1 MNFKKQLQLDGKT
14 FTFVSLK
21 EIEAA
26 GLGQMSR
33 LPFSIRIL
41 LENLARNMDGKIIEE
56 ADVRALADWQPHYAE
71 KREIAWFPSRVVMQ
85 DFTGVPAVVDLA
97 VLRDALADLGG
108 DPKMVNPM
116 VPVDL
121 VVDHSVQVDF
131 FGSKDAY
138 EKNLEREYQRNG
150 ERYQLLKW
158 ARSAFKD
165 FRIFPPGAGIVHQ
178 VNLEYLATVVATRH
192 EGEQQFAFPD
202 TLIGTDSHT
211 TMINGISVLG
221 WGVGG
226 IEAEA
231 VMLGQPY
238 YMTIPEVVGVRLTG
252 KVREGVTT
260 TDVVLAITQRLRK
273 ENVVEKFVEYFGPG
287 LGELPLAD
295 RATISNMSPEYGAT
309 CGFFP
314 IDEQT
319 LTYLRMTDRTDEAK
333 LVEAYAKAQG
343 IFFEGNETPDYS
355 SVVDVNLSDIVP
367 AVAGPSRPQDR
378 VILPSLPKSF
388 ETSRK
393 LIRSGPDR
401 EVTLNIGNQSHILK
415 DGSVV
420 IAAITSCTNTSNPAV
435 MIAAGLLA
443 KKAVEAGLS
452 VPSFVKTSLAPGSRV
467 VTEYLEQ
474 AGLLPYLE
482 RLGFNIV
489 GYGCTTCIG
498 NSGPLPGDI
507 RKQVVEND
515 LVTTAVLS
523 GNRNFEARINADV
536 KANYL
541 ASPPLV
547 IAFALAGRVNLDLT
561 SEPLAFS
568 KGKPIYLKDLWPT
581 NEEIQ
586 QVISNIIRP
595 EMFREKY
602 TGIME
607 GDRFWHALPV
617 PDGNRFKWVPD
628 STYIRKPPFFEGMER
643 EVKLLENIENARCLL
658 SLGNS
663 VTTDH
668 ISPAGAIPPD
678 YPAGRYLQ
686 EHGVPIHEFNTY
698 GSRRGNHEV
707 MMRGTFANVRIKN
720 ELAAPKEGGYTR
732 RLPEGEEAFVF
743 DAAMDY
749 QKNGT
754 PLIVLAGREYGTG
767 SSRDWAAKGTQLLG
781 IKAVLAQSYE
791 RIHRSNLIG
800 MGVLPLQFME
810 GESTETHKLSG
821 KEQFT
826 INGIRELKPGGTLT
840 IKVEGDKGEYSFE
853 AMVRL
858 DTDVEL
864 EYFLHGGILPYVLR
878 QMADQSSDA

>member
-1 MNFKKQLQLDGKT
+1 MDFKTQLVLDGKT
-14 FTFVSLK
+14 ITIVSLK

-26 GLGQMSR
+26 GLGNMAR

-41 LENLARNMDGKIIEE
+41 LENLARNIDGKIITE
-56 ADVRALADWQPHYAE
+56 ADVRELANWQPHYAE
-71 KREIAWFPSRVVMQ
+71 KREIAWFPARVVMQ

-97 VLRDALADLGG
+97 VMRDTLSDLGG
-108 DPKMVNPM
+108 DPKKVNPM

-131 FGSKDAY
+131 FATKDAY
-138 EKNLEREYQRNG
+138 EKNLKLEYQRNG

-158 ARSAFKD
+158 ARSAFRD

-178 VNLEYLATVVATRH
+178 VNLEHLATVVSTRAD
-192 EGEQQFAFPD
+192 GNGQMAFPD

-252 KVREGVTT
+252 RVREGVTT
-260 TDVVLAITQRLRK
+260 TDVVLAITEKLRHEK
-273 ENVVEKFVEYFGPG
+273 VVEKFVEYFGPG
-287 LGELPLAD
+287 VKELGLAD
-295 RATISNMSPEYGAT
+295 RATIANMAPEYGAT

-319 LTYLRMTDRTDEAK
+319 CAYLRMTDRTSEAR

-343 IFFEGNETPDYS
+343 IFFQGPETPDYS
-355 SVVDVNLSDIVP
+355 SVVEIDLGEIAS

-378 VILPSLPKSF
+378 VILPELAKSF
-388 ETSRK
+388 EENRRN
-393 LIRSGPDR
+393 IRSGSSRGTAFNYRGD
-401 EVTLNIGNQSHILK
+401 EISLK

-452 VPSFVKTSLAPGSRV
+452 VPSYVKTSLAPGSRV

-474 AGLLPYLE
+474 AGLMPYLE
-482 RLGFNIV
+482 KLGFNVV

-498 NSGPLPGDI
+498 NSGPLPEEI
-507 RKQVVEND
+507 RDQIVEHD
-515 LVTTAVLS
+515 LVTAAVLS
-523 GNRNFEARINADV
+523 GNRNFEARINPHV

-561 SEPLAFS
+561 SESLAFS
-568 KGKPIYLKDLWPT
+568 REQPVFLKDLWPT
-581 NEEIQ
+581 SEEIQ
-586 QVISNIIRP
+586 QVIAETIRP
-595 EMFREKY
+595 EMFTEKY
-602 TGIME
+602 SGIMD
-607 GDRFWHALPV
+607 GDRFWQALPV
-617 PDGNRFKWVPD
+617 PDGDRFKWELD
-628 STYIRKPPFFEGMER
+628 STYIRKPPFFEGMGR
-643 EVKLLENIENARCLL
+643 EMKPLENIENARCLL
-658 SLGNS
+658 SLGDS

-668 ISPAGAIPPD
+668 ISPAGAIPAD

-686 EHGVPIHEFNTY
+686 EHDIPVHEFNTY

-720 ELAAPKEGGYTR
+720 KLAAPKEGGYTR
-732 RLPEGEEAFVF
+732 LLPGSEEAFVF
-743 DAAMDY
+743 DASLSY
-749 QKNGT
+749 QENGT
-754 PLIVLAGREYGTG
+754 SLIILAGREYGTG

-781 IKAVLAQSYE
+781 VQTVLAESYE
-791 RIHRSNLIG
+791 RIHRSNLVG
-800 MGVLPLQFME
+800 MGVLPLQFKD
-810 GESTETHKLSG
+810 GENAETLRLTGNEEFSVK
-821 KEQFT
+821 
-826 INGIRELKPGGTLT
+826 GITELKPGGTVT
-840 IKVEGDKGEYSFE
+840 VTAIGENDTRSFE
-853 AMVRL
+853 ALVRL

-864 EYFLHGGILPYVLR
+864 QYFRHGGILPYVLR
-878 QMADQSSDA
+878 EMTAGAKVE